1 MSRRRYVR
9 RAWCG
14 MPHIGMRRPFAT
26 GRLVRVSWSSRATRW
41 ASSKKASKKSPRRNS
56 RIARG
61 CWSLSARYWRIIG
74 VSSDITDHT
83 CVRHLP
89 GGLLCSSRAAGAVP
103 SPVVSYDPV
112 MDSPDPRRL
121 RRRRGRR
128 RAAPPGQAGPAAAA
142 APIADA
148 PASLPGGAAGPAPA
162 PPRVAAPE
170 RGVAPPGATGAGE
183 QVWERT
189 HLERTMFQLAREHA
203 EAAARCARGR
213 PPDRAG
219 EQTHS
224 LVAVLMSYFALEAF
238 INMVGSDRLGDRFR
252 HYDRMSPEGKW
263 AEVTRLAS
271 KTGQTFAEE
280 GPELRALST
289 LRSWRNVLTHYKGAY
304 EDVQQGRSGETR
316 IAALL
321 CADNAA
327 RAVEIARTLYR
338 AFYALD
344 RRSPPRQFIWLDDR
358 PHDPHRQRPQSAPA
372 AGAAQEGADAPGS
385 TARGRPRRG
394 RRRRR

>member
-128 RAAPPGQAGPAAAA
+128 RVAP
-142 APIADA
+142 
-148 PASLPGGAAGPAPA
+148 
-162 PPRVAAPE
+162 PE
-170 RGVAPPGATGAGE
+170 RGVAPPGATEAPANGAGE